1 MISHGEAVKTVR
13 REIEKNHGSIF
24 LFPNNTGMAYQGR
37 VEHGPAGR
45 DEIILR
51 NARRIRFGV
60 PGSGGGPDL
69 LGWKT
74 AKNDTGKL
82 YAVSMAVEVKTG
94 QARRTKEQDNFARLF
109 ALSGGIY
116 ALARFSP
123 GNEDPSYFSFESM
136 SAFGLPAT
144 GTMLDVEDA
153 LNAIESYRSWF
164 DFCAEEARAG
174 R

>member
-13 REIEKNHGSIF
+13 REIEKNHCSIF

-37 VEHGPAGR
+37 VVNLAPGSKN
-45 DEIILR
+45 IILR
-51 NARRIRFGV
+51 DLRRICFGI
-60 PGSGGGPDL
+60 PSQGGGPDL

-74 AKNDTGKL
+74 LKEDGAI
-82 YAVSMAVEVKTG
+82 YAISMAVEIKTG
-94 QARRTKEQDNFARLF
+94 QARRTKKQENFARIF
-109 ALSGGIY
+109 TLSGGIY

-123 GNEDPSYFSFESM
+123 GSDDPSYFSFESM
-136 SAFGLPAT
+136 SAFGLPAV
-144 GTMLDVEDA
+144 GPLLDVEDA
-153 LNAIESYRSWF
+153 LDAIESYRSWF